1 MANHQPQ
8 SEAAINTKT
17 VAQRRRD
24 LDFYR
29 GFTVAQMVAAHLL
42 MHSAAPVRGDETF
55 RIFFLAYAYI
65 FSAGFLMLTGVNVD
79 LVIEKA
85 KKIPGFRLTRLYA
98 LTALG
103 LFFYGWSYN
112 LIEGSGPFISVVQ
125 AIGVG
130 VFFAYLLARIRLP
143 NWAMPFVAGLFFA
156 NYFLALGAQ
165 IEINPQVRSHFAWH
179 LFAGN
184 GEMTKEAVKSL
195 WPSPYWF
202 CMFGIIP
209 STGFVIM
216 GLFIE
221 RLRGRKMALAA
232 SVFLIL
238 LVVSWLLPMMAYNPR
253 TQPVIRADFRFF
265 LQTFALF
272 TGWLLAFRHIY
283 PKVRESWFTKGVE
296 RFGILSLDFL
306 VLHWIFIYL
315 ARNFTPGLDRLAFST
330 AQWIRCLLVLA
341 LMWFAVPA
349 FNAWRKKL
357 EKHRGFLRGMRLAT
371 IIFMVIAVFTSATH
385 LTVVRMFAGAF
396 AALAFALMYPAQRAA
411 WRKSSMPGN
420 PIEQKGA

>member
-1 MANHQPQ
+1 MDRQQALN
-8 SEAAINTKT
+8 AAEIKATG
-17 VAQRRRD
+17 ALRRHD

-42 MHSAAPVRGDETF
+42 MHSMAPVRGDETF

-79 LVIEKA
+79 LAIEKA
-85 KKIPGFRLTRLYA
+85 RKIPDYRLTRFYA
-98 LTALG
+98 LTAAG

-112 LIEGSGPFISVVQ
+112 LIEGSGPFTSVVQ

-130 VFFAYLLARIRLP
+130 VFVAYLLARIRLP
-143 NWAMPFVAGLFFA
+143 NWTLPFVAGLFFL
-156 NYFLALGAQ
+156 NYFLAMGAQ
-165 IEINPQVRSHFAWH
+165 IEINPEVRSHFAWH
-179 LFAGN
+179 LFIGN
-184 GEMTKEAVKSL
+184 GEMTKEAVKAL
-195 WPSPYWF
+195 RPSPFWF

-221 RLRGRKMALAA
+221 RLRGVKMAAA
-232 SVFLIL
+232 SGVFFVL
-238 LVVSWLLPMMAYNPR
+238 LMISYFLPMMAYNPQ

-272 TGWLLAFRHIY
+272 TGWLLIFRHLY
-283 PKVRESWFTKGVE
+283 PKARRGWFGKGVE

-315 ARNFTPGLDRLAFST
+315 ARTYTKGLDALPFST
-330 AQWIRCLLVLA
+330 AQWMRFFLVLA
-341 LMWFAVPA
+341 VMWFAVPA
-349 FNAWRKKL
+349 FDAWRNKMQKNPRYL
-357 EKHRGFLRGMRLAT
+357 PRMRFALIA
-371 IIFMVIAVFTSATH
+371 FMVIAVIAAAAHMTY
-385 LTVVRMFAGAF
+385 VRMFAGAF
-396 AALAFALMYPAQRAA
+396 AAVAFALMYPAQRAA
-411 WRKSSMPGN
+411 WRKSSMPARPNG
-420 PIEQKGA
+420 QTGR